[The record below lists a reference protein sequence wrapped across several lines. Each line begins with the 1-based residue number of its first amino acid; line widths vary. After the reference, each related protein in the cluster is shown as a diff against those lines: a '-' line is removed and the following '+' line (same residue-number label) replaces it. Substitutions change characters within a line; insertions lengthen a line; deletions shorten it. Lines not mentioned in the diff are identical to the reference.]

1 MASNTS
7 KYPQSLFTP
16 AIELYGD
23 RAGSKGKFRF
33 AGLAWIQ
40 TAKVIL
46 VQGDTQSLDSPAD
59 WRRLLRL
66 ATLAHRLKKP
76 IVLWNLPVVR
86 IVTAQQP
93 TSLAL
98 ARAIQNAELEL
109 LKLPQPIITVFDE
122 FFDLTMVRPEPRW
135 HDGVVLLQPPDTLLP
150 KLSTAQQKVK
160 VAHCPEDIAPQIL
173 ELLRQAAAMPTTQL
187 VANRL
192 KSLHS
197 RKVEVPPLQATYPES
212 ETSDV

>member
-1 MASNTS
+1 MAPNTS

-40 TAKVIL
+40 TTKVIL
-46 VQGDTQSLDSPAD
+46 VQGDTHSLDSPAD

-66 ATLAHRLKKP
+66 TTLAHRLKKP
-76 IVLWNLPVVR
+76 VVLWNLPVVR
-86 IVTAQQP
+86 IATTRQP

-98 ARAIQNAELEL
+98 ARAIQNTELAL
-109 LKLPQPIITVFDE
+109 LKLPQPIITVFDD
-122 FFDLTMVRPEPRW
+122 FRDVPTACPELIW
-135 HDGVVLLQPPDTLLP
+135 NDGVVLLHPPASLLP
-150 KLSTAQQKVK
+150 EFPTVQQTVK
-160 VAHCPEDIAPQIL
+160 VAHRSEDIAPQIL
-173 ELLRQAAAMPTTQL
+173 ELLRHAAAMSTTHL

-192 KSLHS
+192 QALHS
-197 RKVEVPPLQATYPES
+197 PKVEAPHLQAISPES
-212 ETSDV
+212 EVSDV

>member
-1 MASNTS
+1 MASSTS
-7 KYPQSLFTP
+7 KYPQGPFTP

-46 VQGDTQSLDSPAD
+46 VQGDTESLDSPAD

-86 IVTAQQP
+86 IVTTQQP

-109 LKLPQPIITVFDE
+109 LKLPQPIITVVDE
-122 FFDLTMVRPEPRW
+122 FHDVTTVRPDLRW
-135 HDGVVLLQPPDTLLP
+135 NDGVVLLQPPDALLP
-150 KLSTAQQKVK
+150 EFSTAQQKVK
-160 VAHCPEDIAPQIL
+160 VAYRPEDIAPQIL
-173 ELLRQAAAMPTTQL
+173 ELLQQAAAMPTTQR
-187 VANRL
+187 VTSRL
-192 KSLHS
+192 EALYSP
-197 RKVEVPPLQATYPES
+197 KVEVLPLQTTYPES